1 MSFTKQIILSTANML
16 HKYSKYLETTVKTLN
31 SCFWKTNKQTKHTN
45 SKNLGLEK
53 YKNQSLHYRK
63 ITVSQQ
69 FIALHSHMCQEHGH
83 KNIPTVCHFPTDP
96 IHFNWGSALQ
106 YCFCSYS
113 AFCSYCCTDHWDQIL
128 SSRVAFLPK
137 PCLFTGLCTL
147 LRLAYHHISGH
158 SAIVT
163 DGKIE
168 WTCQ

>member
-69 FIALHSHMCQEHGH
+69 FIAYILICAKSMDIRTYPLCVTFQ
-83 KNIPTVCHFPTDP
+83 
-96 IHFNWGSALQ
+96 
-106 YCFCSYS
+106 
-113 AFCSYCCTDHWDQIL
+113 QIL
-128 SSRVAFLPK
+128 SISTGEVLCNTASVHTLHFVPIVVLTIGIRFYLLELPFYPNHASSLACA
-137 PCLFTGLCTL
+137 PC
-147 LRLAYHHISGH
+147 
-158 SAIVT
+158 
-163 DGKIE
+163 
-168 WTCQ
+168 